1 VNAGRGQ
8 TVVSGR
14 IAQRCPREMGQ
25 TEIRDGAYAVITE
38 TAAPKEAMFTKAVT
52 STPDVDPFQTGAL
65 IFC

>member
-1 VNAGRGQ
+1 MVL
-8 TVVSGR
+8 
-14 IAQRCPREMGQ
+14 
-25 TEIRDGAYAVITE
+25 YAVITE